1 VKLLIENWREYLDEM
16 VVDSGSTSG
25 GFRRWLEK
33 VGASQKS
40 IDGGVGYH
48 LSAVPFDAF
57 DNSRLGSNT
66 AMGAAGEGM
75 YNLDS
80 YLGHMFVPDPQ
91 LLMPHKDKL
100 GGRYMFA
107 VTLRPGKVAVVDI
120 KDFKKW
126 FGKNDPNAEARL
138 REFGDWLKQ
147 KGFGGVHY
155 INTSLQGKLMADT
168 IQVFDAGSTKI
179 RSIIDL
185 DTNKR
190 IQTKDLQG
198 QSFADAFETNE

>member
-1 VKLLIENWREYLDEM
+1 MENWRKHLDEM

-33 VGASQKS
+33 LKASQGS

-48 LSAVPFDAF
+48 LSSVPFDNF

-80 YLGHMFVPDPQ
+80 YLGHMFVPDAK
-91 LLMPHKDKL
+91 LLLPHKDKL

-107 VTLRPGKVAVVDI
+107 VTLRPGKIAVVNI
-120 KDFKKW
+120 MDFKKW
-126 FGKNDPNAEARL
+126 FGKND
-138 REFGDWLKQ
+138 
-147 KGFGGVHY
+147 
-155 INTSLQGKLMADT
+155 
-168 IQVFDAGSTKI
+168 STK
-179 RSIIDL
+179 
-185 DTNKR
+185 
-190 IQTKDLQG
+190 
-198 QSFADAFETNE
+198 E